1 MTAMT
6 LFQSGT
12 PAYLKSAELDETTK
26 ALMGGGGLGN
36 RRISIKGNVF
46 RMVVNGEEVATN
58 EDRAMNIVVVA
69 ASPSVSRTYYKGA
82 YVEGQKVSP
91 VCWSADGAKP
101 SEGAPDKQASLCAQ
115 CPQNIKGSGQGDSR
129 ACRFAQQLA
138 VVLDGD
144 VEGDV
149 YQLTL
154 PSTSVFGKGEGNEK
168 LPLQAYVRLL
178 ATHNTPVTSVVTE
191 MRFDTKSPVPKLTF
205 RAVRYLE
212 ENEWNACRSQ
222 ADSPEAQAAIKHEF
236 TVKDEDGDSS
246 VPFESPKPVPKAVA
260 PKPVAPKPAPA
271 PVVEEEAVVEPVK
284 VSKKPAA
291 PPAEKADLNDLLD
304 EWADD

>member
-6 LFQSGT
+6 LFQAGV
-12 PAYLKSAELDETTK
+12 PAYLKSAEMDDTTK
-26 ALMGGGGLGN
+26 ALMGGGGIGN

-58 EDRAMNIVVVA
+58 EDRAMNVVIVA
-69 ASPSVSRTYYKGA
+69 AAPGVSRTYYKGA

-91 VCWSADGAKP
+91 VCWSADGTKP
-101 SEGAPDKQASLCAQ
+101 SAGAPDKQASMCAQ

-144 VEGDV
+144 IEGDV

-154 PSTSVFGKGEGNEK
+154 PSTSIFGKGEGTEK

-191 MRFDTKSPVPKLTF
+191 MRFDSKSPVPKLTF

-212 ENEWNACRSQ
+212 EQEWNACRSQ
-222 ADSPEAQAAIKHEF
+222 ADSPEAQAAVKHEF
-236 TVKDEDGDSS
+236 TVKNEDGDSS
-246 VPFESPKPVPKAVA
+246 VPFESPKPVAPKAV
-260 PKPVAPKPAPA
+260 KPKPAPA
-271 PVVEEEAVVEPVK
+271 PVEEDEVVEPVK

-291 PPAEKADLNDLLD
+291 PAAEKSTLSDLLD